1 MNAKPTRADPLE
13 LIRMLRTRLVPLVEG
28 VGRDNG
34 IDTPGYLSN
43 IKRTVDGPFGIE
55 ALRSTIFDIFF
66 GAGSNDNDNDGDEAQ
81 DTTTVEYRLP
91 ADKMD
96 DAIVMKERQA
106 LLEDML
112 RFVNVD
118 AREPD
123 GDLAELVGRLVLP

>member
-1 MNAKPTRADPLE
+1 
-13 LIRMLRTRLVPLVEG
+13 MLRTRLVPLVEG

-55 ALRSTIFDIFF
+55 ALRSTICDIFF
-66 GAGSNDNDNDGDEAQ
+66 SAGSNDNDGDEAQ

-91 ADKMD
+91 ADTMD

-106 LLEDML
+106 LLEDVL
-112 RFVNVD
+112 RLVNVD

-123 GDLAELVGRLVLP
+123 GDLVELVGRLVLS

>member
-1 MNAKPTRADPLE
+1 MTRVDPLE
-13 LIRMLRTRLVPLVEG
+13 LIGMLRTRLVPLVEG

-34 IDTPGYLSN
+34 TDAPGYLSG

-55 ALRSTIFDIFF
+55 ALRSTICDIFF
-66 GAGSNDNDNDGDEAQ
+66 GAGSNVNDGDEAQ
-81 DTTTVEYRLP
+81 DTTIVEYRLP

-96 DAIVMKERQA
+96 DVIVMRERQT
-106 LLEDML
+106 LLEDVL

-123 GDLAELVGRLVLP
+123 GDLVELVGRLVLS